1 MNKRLSVILILAILA
16 GVGLSLA
23 SKSLARTD
31 VVSIYYCGPGTE
43 QAKGIS
49 FERNRPIKGYPV
61 AYDYSKLSANTCIE
75 KGKSYPMGFS
85 LTKFIINSAI
95 WTGAAFLV
103 FVLLGKLFSGTKKK
117 KTKHS
122 SNSKVVRRKSS

>member
-85 LTKFIINSAI
+85 LINFVINSAI
-95 WTGAAFLV
+95 LTGIAFLV
-103 FVLLGKLFSGTKKK
+103 LMVISKIVSPGKKSSKNTTNKKIA
-117 KTKHS
+117 
-122 SNSKVVRRKSS
+122 RRKSR